1 VTSVPRPLI
10 GISGRRWPVSRLAAY
25 IPSAL
30 HDAEFDLHFTE
41 YPAGVAAA
49 GGLPVE
55 LTRDADVSDMISRL
69 DGLIVSGGAD
79 VDPSKY
85 GAAPEDGLGATEP
98 DRDDWELA
106 LLRAAIDQK
115 VPVLGICRGAQLLN
129 VLMGGTLV
137 QHVGRDEG
145 DGHPRFEEDRS
156 VAAHH
161 MAAAP
166 GSLTAALYGDSAG
179 VNSLHHQTIGRLG
192 DGLVATGYA
201 DDGVVEAMEMPGRP
215 VYAVQWHPEMMQQ
228 PDPALVWLIR
238 AASVFAASR

>member
-1 VTSVPRPLI
+1 M
-10 GISGRRWPVSRLAAY
+10 
-25 IPSAL
+25 PSAL

-55 LTRDADVSDMISRL
+55 LTRDADVLDMTSRL
-69 DGLIVSGGAD
+69 DGLVVSGGAD
-79 VDPSKY
+79 VDPSRY
-85 GAAPEDGLGATEP
+85 GAGREDGLGVTEP

-137 QHVGRDEG
+137 QHVDRHEG
-145 DGHPRFEEDRS
+145 AGHPRFEEDRS

-161 MAAAP
+161 MVAAP
-166 GSLTAALYGDSAG
+166 GSLTCALYGTSAG

-192 DGLVATGYA
+192 EGLVATGHA
-201 DDGVVEAMEMPGRP
+201 DDGVVEAMEMPGCA

-228 PDPALVWLIR
+228 PDPALVWLVKS
-238 AASVFAASR
+238 AVLFATSR